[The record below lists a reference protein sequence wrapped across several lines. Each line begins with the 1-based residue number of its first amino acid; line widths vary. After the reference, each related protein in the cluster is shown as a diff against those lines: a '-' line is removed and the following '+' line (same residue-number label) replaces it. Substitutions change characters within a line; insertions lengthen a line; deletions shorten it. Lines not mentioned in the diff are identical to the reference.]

1 MATKSKRSKD
11 NITKNIFIKTLL
23 FCILL
28 SLCLYQI
35 IYFLALNYDKG
46 HYTKNPET
54 QNVEHAESDKKNDQS
69 KKEQNK
75 AVSESSISN
84 FQPSSIDYKTLSTA
98 INHLLQ
104 PSQTAK
110 ANTKENTQNI
120 SGESNKTDSPTGLE
134 KNAANNNVLHTQNA
148 TNKTSESQDNPS
160 LADALHQLAP
170 HIGATMLALSLLG
183 SLVYAKL
190 IAKPF
195 QYMSD
200 TLKDIM
206 KLDFSDKQSL
216 NKNADQTDFNLQV
229 AASQV
234 PHIVKNL
241 HETNK
246 DLRNELKKEQQL
258 EQSRKEF
265 MSMVSH
271 ELKTPIAAVMGQL
284 DGMIHGIGAYKDR
297 DKYLKRSYEMM
308 QDINVLTEK
317 MSELSK
323 IQNPQFKPNLEVISL
338 SNIIE
343 DVMKKVDYFISVKQ
357 LNVQSNIKQDVQ
369 ILADPQFI
377 QTAIFN
383 IISNAIHYTIDHQH
397 VYIKLY
403 EKPNGYALE
412 VLNTGSQI
420 DEDKL
425 AHLFEPFYRANPGN
439 NGLVQGSG
447 LGLYIVKQI
456 LDKHQ
461 FPYGIQNTPQ
471 GVKCSIV
478 FPKAM

>member
-1 MATKSKRSKD
+1 MATKSNRSKD

-28 SLCLYQI
+28 SLCLYQV
-35 IYFLALNYDKG
+35 IYFLASNYDKERFAKENG
-46 HYTKNPET
+46 AQTT
-54 QNVEHAESDKKNDQS
+54 EHADSDKQNDQS
-69 KKEQNK
+69 KTNQNK
-75 AVSESSISN
+75 AVPESNIFNFQSSI
-84 FQPSSIDYKTLSTA
+84 IDYKTLSTA

-110 ANTKENTQNI
+110 TKEHAQNI
-120 SGESNKTDSPTGLE
+120 AGKNSTAASLTEAE
-134 KNAANNNVLHTQNA
+134 KQIANNDALHKQNAANK
-148 TNKTSESQDNPS
+148 TNDNPR
-160 LADALHQLAP
+160 LADALQQLAP
-170 HIGATMLALSLLG
+170 YIGATMLALSLLG
-183 SLVYAKL
+183 SLIYTKL

-200 TLKDIM
+200 ALKDIM
-206 KLDFSDKQSL
+206 NLDFSDKKAL
-216 NKNADQTDFNLQV
+216 NKNTDQTDFNLQV

-234 PHIVKNL
+234 PNIVKNL
-241 HETNK
+241 HESNQ

-308 QDINVLTEK
+308 QDINILTEK

-338 SNIIE
+338 TTIIE
-343 DVMKKVDYFISVKQ
+343 DVMKKVDYFVSVKK

-369 ILADPQFI
+369 ILADPKFI

-397 VYIKLY
+397 VYIMLY

-425 AHLFEPFYRANPGN
+425 AHLFEPFYRANPGKHS
-439 NGLVQGSG
+439 LVQGSG

>member
-1 MATKSKRSKD
+1 MATKSNRSKD

-28 SLCLYQI
+28 SLCLYQV
-35 IYFLALNYDKG
+35 IYFLASNYDKERFAKENG
-46 HYTKNPET
+46 THTTE
-54 QNVEHAESDKKNDQS
+54 QADSDKQNDQS
-69 KKEQNK
+69 KTNQNK
-75 AVSESSISN
+75 AVSQGDMFN
-84 FQPSSIDYKTLSTA
+84 FQSAIIDYNSLSTA

-110 ANTKENTQNI
+110 AKEHAQNI
-120 SGESNKTDSPTGLE
+120 SGENSASAPSIEME
-134 KNAANNNVLHTQNA
+134 KQVATNDALHKQNAASKANDA
-148 TNKTSESQDNPS
+148 QDNPK
-160 LADALHQLAP
+160 LTDVLQQLAP

-183 SLVYAKL
+183 SLIYAKL

-200 TLKDIM
+200 ALKDIM
-206 KLDFSDKQSL
+206 NLDFSDKKLL
-216 NKNADQTDFNLQV
+216 NKNTDQTDFNLQV
-229 AASQV
+229 AASQI
-234 PHIVKNL
+234 PNIVKNL
-241 HETNK
+241 HASNQ

-308 QDINVLTEK
+308 QDINILTEK

-323 IQNPQFKPNLEVISL
+323 IQNPQFKPDLKVISL
-338 SNIIE
+338 TNIIE
-343 DVMKKVDYFISVKQ
+343 DVMKKVDYFVSVKQ

-369 ILADPQFI
+369 VLADPKFI

-425 AHLFEPFYRANPGN
+425 AHLFEPFYRANPDKH
-439 NGLVQGSG
+439 GLVQGSG

>member
-1 MATKSKRSKD
+1 MATKSNRSKD

-35 IYFLALNYDKG
+35 IYFLASNYDKDRLTASG
-46 HYTKNPET
+46 T
-54 QNVEHAESDKKNDQS
+54 QTAEQAESDKQNEQS
-69 KKEQNK
+69 KTKQNK

-84 FQPSSIDYKTLSTA
+84 FQSSQIDMKTLSTA

-110 ANTKENTQNI
+110 AKEHAQNI
-120 SGESNKTDSPTGLE
+120 PGKSNTTASLTEAE
-134 KNAANNNVLHTQNA
+134 KQVTNNDALHTQNA
-148 TNKTSESQDNPS
+148 ASKANDTNDIPKLTDVLQ
-160 LADALHQLAP
+160 QLAP
-170 HIGATMLALSLLG
+170 NIGATMLALSLLG
-183 SLVYAKL
+183 SLIYAKL

-200 TLKDIM
+200 TLKDIIN
-206 KLDFSDKQSL
+206 LDFSDKRSP
-216 NKNADQTDFNLQV
+216 NKNTDQTDFNLQV

-234 PHIVKNL
+234 PTIVKNL

-265 MSMVSH
+265 MSMISH

-308 QDINVLTEK
+308 QDINILTEK
-317 MSELSK
+317 VSELSK
-323 IQNPQFKPNLEVISL
+323 LQTPQFKPNLKVISL
-338 SNIIE
+338 TNIIE
-343 DVMKKVDYFISVKQ
+343 DVIKKVDYFVSVKQ
-357 LNVQSNIKQDVQ
+357 LNVQSNIKQDVK
-369 ILADPQFI
+369 ILADPKFI

-425 AHLFEPFYRANPGN
+425 AHLFEPFYRANPDKH
-439 NGLVQGSG
+439 GLVQGSG

>member
-1 MATKSKRSKD
+1 MATKSNRSKD

-23 FCILL
+23 FCVLL
-28 SLCLYQI
+28 SICLYQI
-35 IYFLALNYDKG
+35 IYFLALNYDKER
-46 HYTKNPET
+46 YAKNPENQT
-54 QNVEHAESDKKNDQS
+54 AEHADSVTKN
-69 KKEQNK
+69 EQNK
-75 AVSESSISN
+75 AISESSISN
-84 FQPSSIDYKTLSTA
+84 FQSSIIDFKTLSTA
-98 INHLLQ
+98 VNHLLQ
-104 PSQTAK
+104 PSQTTK
-110 ANTKENTQNI
+110 AKENVANL
-120 SGESNKTDSPTGLE
+120 SEESNKTESHTKAE
-134 KNAANNNVLHTQNA
+134 QTAANTDSLHTQNA
-148 TNKTSESQDNPS
+148 EKKTNETHDNPS
-160 LADALHQLAP
+160 LADALQQLAP
-170 HIGATMLALSLLG
+170 NIGATMLALSLLG
-183 SLVYAKL
+183 SLFYAKL

-200 TLKDIM
+200 TLKDIIN
-206 KLDFSDKQSL
+206 LDFSDQQSP
-216 NKNADQTDFNLQV
+216 NKNTDQTDFNLQV

-234 PHIVKNL
+234 PTIVKNL
-241 HETNK
+241 NETNK
-246 DLRNELKKEQQL
+246 DLRTELKKEQQL

-265 MSMVSH
+265 MSMISH

-308 QDINVLTEK
+308 QDINILTEK
-317 MSELSK
+317 VSELSK
-323 IQNPQFKPNLEVISL
+323 IQNPQFKPNLKVISL
-338 SNIIE
+338 TNIIE
-343 DVMKKVDYFISVKQ
+343 DVIKKVDYFVSVKQ
-357 LNVQSNIKQDVQ
+357 LNVQSNIKQDAQ
-369 ILADPQFI
+369 ILADPKFM

-425 AHLFEPFYRANPGN
+425 AHLFEPFYRANPDKH
-439 NGLVQGSG
+439 GLVQGSG

>member
-1 MATKSKRSKD
+1 M
-11 NITKNIFIKTLL
+11 
-23 FCILL
+23 FCVLL
-28 SLCLYQI
+28 SICLYQI

-46 HYTKNPET
+46 RYAKNPET
-54 QNVEHAESDKKNDQS
+54 QTVEHADSVTKNEQN
-69 KKEQNK
+69 KREQNK
-75 AVSESSISN
+75 AVSEGSISN
-84 FQPSSIDYKTLSTA
+84 FQSSIIDFKTLSTA

-104 PSQTAK
+104 PSQTTK
-110 ANTKENTQNI
+110 AKENVANL
-120 SGESNKTDSPTGLE
+120 SEESNKTESHTKAE
-134 KNAANNNVLHTQNA
+134 QIAANTDSLHTQNA
-148 TNKTSESQDNPS
+148 AKKTNETHDNPS
-160 LADALHQLAP
+160 LADALQQLAP
-170 HIGATMLALSLLG
+170 NIGATMLALSLLG
-183 SLVYAKL
+183 SLFYAKL

-200 TLKDIM
+200 TLKDIIN
-206 KLDFSDKQSL
+206 LDFSDQQSP
-216 NKNADQTDFNLQV
+216 NKNTDQTDFNLQV

-234 PHIVKNL
+234 PTIVKNL
-241 HETNK
+241 HETNT

-323 IQNPQFKPNLEVISL
+323 MQNPQFKPNLEVISL

-369 ILADPQFI
+369 ILADPKFI

>member
-1 MATKSKRSKD
+1 MATKSNRSKD

-35 IYFLALNYDKG
+35 IYFLASNYDKDRLRASG
-46 HYTKNPET
+46 T
-54 QNVEHAESDKKNDQS
+54 QTAEQAESDKQNDQS
-69 KKEQNK
+69 KTKQNK

-84 FQPSSIDYKTLSTA
+84 FQSSQIDMNTLSTA

-110 ANTKENTQNI
+110 AKEHAQNI
-120 SGESNKTDSPTGLE
+120 PGKSNTTSSLTEAE
-134 KNAANNNVLHTQNA
+134 KQVTNNDALHTQNA
-148 TNKTSESQDNPS
+148 ASKTNDTHDNPS
-160 LADALHQLAP
+160 LTDVLQQLAP

-183 SLVYAKL
+183 SLIYAKI

-200 TLKDIM
+200 ALKDIM
-206 KLDFSDKQSL
+206 NLNFSDKKLL
-216 NKNADQTDFNLQV
+216 NKNTDQTDFNLQV

-234 PHIVKNL
+234 PTIVKNL
-241 HETNK
+241 HESNQ
-246 DLRNELKKEQQL
+246 DLRNEIKKEQQL

-265 MSMVSH
+265 MSMISH

-308 QDINVLTEK
+308 QDINILTEK
-317 MSELSK
+317 VSELSK
-323 IQNPQFKPNLEVISL
+323 IQNPQFKPNLKVISL
-338 SNIIE
+338 TNIIE
-343 DVMKKVDYFISVKQ
+343 DVIKKVDYFVSVKQ

-369 ILADPQFI
+369 ILADPKFM

-425 AHLFEPFYRANPGN
+425 AHLFEPFYRANPDKH
-439 NGLVQGSG
+439 GLVQGSG

>member
-1 MATKSKRSKD
+1 MATKSNRSKD

-23 FCILL
+23 FCVLL
-28 SLCLYQI
+28 SICLYQI
-35 IYFLALNYDKG
+35 IYFLALNYDKER
-46 HYTKNPET
+46 YAKNPENQT
-54 QNVEHAESDKKNDQS
+54 AEHADSVTKN
-69 KKEQNK
+69 EQNK
-75 AVSESSISN
+75 AISESSISN
-84 FQPSSIDYKTLSTA
+84 FQSSIIDFKTLSTA
-98 INHLLQ
+98 VNHLLQ
-104 PSQTAK
+104 PSQTTK
-110 ANTKENTQNI
+110 AKENVTNL
-120 SGESNKTDSPTGLE
+120 SEESNKTESHTKAE
-134 KNAANNNVLHTQNA
+134 QAAANTDSLHTQNA
-148 TNKTSESQDNPS
+148 EKKTNETHDNPS
-160 LADALHQLAP
+160 LADALQQLAP
-170 HIGATMLALSLLG
+170 NIGATMLALSLLG
-183 SLVYAKL
+183 SLFYAKL

-200 TLKDIM
+200 TLKDIIN
-206 KLDFSDKQSL
+206 LDFSDQQSP
-216 NKNADQTDFNLQV
+216 NKNTNQTDFNLQV

-234 PHIVKNL
+234 PTIVKNL
-241 HETNK
+241 NETNK
-246 DLRNELKKEQQL
+246 DLRTELKKEQQL

-265 MSMVSH
+265 MSMISH

-308 QDINVLTEK
+308 QDINILTEK
-317 MSELSK
+317 VSELSK
-323 IQNPQFKPNLEVISL
+323 IQNPQFKPNLKVISL
-338 SNIIE
+338 TTIIE
-343 DVMKKVDYFISVKQ
+343 DVIKKVDYFVSVKQ

-369 ILADPQFI
+369 ILADPKFM

-425 AHLFEPFYRANPGN
+425 AHLFEPFYRANPDKH
-439 NGLVQGSG
+439 GLVQGSG

>member
-1 MATKSKRSKD
+1 MATKSNRSKD

-23 FCILL
+23 FCVLL
-28 SLCLYQI
+28 SICLYQI
-35 IYFLALNYDKG
+35 IYFLALNYDKER
-46 HYTKNPET
+46 YAKNPENQT
-54 QNVEHAESDKKNDQS
+54 AEHADSVTKN
-69 KKEQNK
+69 EQNK
-75 AVSESSISN
+75 AISESSISN
-84 FQPSSIDYKTLSTA
+84 FQSSIIDFKTLSTA
-98 INHLLQ
+98 VNHLLQ
-104 PSQTAK
+104 PSQTTK
-110 ANTKENTQNI
+110 AKENVANL
-120 SGESNKTDSPTGLE
+120 SEESNKTESHTKAE
-134 KNAANNNVLHTQNA
+134 QTAANTDSLHTQNA
-148 TNKTSESQDNPS
+148 EKKTNETHDNPS
-160 LADALHQLAP
+160 LADALQQLAP
-170 HIGATMLALSLLG
+170 NIGATMLALSLLG
-183 SLVYAKL
+183 SLFYAKL

-200 TLKDIM
+200 TLKDIIN
-206 KLDFSDKQSL
+206 LDFSDQQSP
-216 NKNADQTDFNLQV
+216 NKNTDQTDFNLQV

-234 PHIVKNL
+234 PTIVKNL

-246 DLRNELKKEQQL
+246 DLRTELKKEQQL

-265 MSMVSH
+265 MSMISH

-308 QDINVLTEK
+308 QDINILTEK
-317 MSELSK
+317 VSELSK
-323 IQNPQFKPNLEVISL
+323 IQNPQFKPNLKVISL
-338 SNIIE
+338 TNIIE
-343 DVMKKVDYFISVKQ
+343 DVIKKVDYFVSVKQ

-369 ILADPQFI
+369 ILADPKFM

-425 AHLFEPFYRANPGN
+425 AHLFEPFYRANPDKH
-439 NGLVQGSG
+439 GLVQGSG

>member
-1 MATKSKRSKD
+1 M
-11 NITKNIFIKTLL
+11 
-23 FCILL
+23 FCVLL
-28 SLCLYQI
+28 SFCLYQI
-35 IYFLALNYDKG
+35 IYFLALNYDKE
-46 HYTKNPET
+46 HYAKKTETPTAEHADSVTKN
-54 QNVEHAESDKKNDQS
+54 
-69 KKEQNK
+69 EQNK
-75 AVSESSISN
+75 VVSEGSISN
-84 FQPSSIDYKTLSTA
+84 FQSSIIDFKTLSTA

-104 PSQTAK
+104 TSQTVA
-110 ANTKENTQNI
+110 AKENAAK
-120 SGESNKTDSPTGLE
+120 KTNETHDS
-134 KNAANNNVLHTQNA
+134 
-148 TNKTSESQDNPS
+148 PS
-160 LADALHQLAP
+160 LADALQQLAP
-170 HIGATMLALSLLG
+170 NIGATMLALSLLG
-183 SLVYAKL
+183 SLIYAKL

-200 TLKDIM
+200 TLKDIIN
-206 KLDFSDKQSL
+206 LDFSDKQSP
-216 NKNADQTDFNLQV
+216 NKNTDQTDFNLQV

-234 PHIVKNL
+234 PTIVKNL

-271 ELKTPIAAVMGQL
+271 ELKTPIAVVMGQL

-308 QDINVLTEK
+308 QDINILTEK

-323 IQNPQFKPNLEVISL
+323 IQNPQFKPNLEVVSL

-343 DVMKKVDYFISVKQ
+343 DVMRKVDYFISVKQ
-357 LNVQSNIKQDVQ
+357 LTVQSNIKQDVI
-369 ILADPQFI
+369 ILADPKFI

-425 AHLFEPFYRANPGN
+425 DHLFEPFYRANPGN

>member
-1 MATKSKRSKD
+1 MDEAQTTEYADSDKQNDKSKTNQKKALSES
-11 NITKNIFIKTLL
+11 NIFNL
-23 FCILL
+23 
-28 SLCLYQI
+28 
-35 IYFLALNYDKG
+35 
-46 HYTKNPET
+46 
-54 QNVEHAESDKKNDQS
+54 
-69 KKEQNK
+69 
-75 AVSESSISN
+75 
-84 FQPSSIDYKTLSTA
+84 QPSSIDYKALSTA

-110 ANTKENTQNI
+110 AREHAQNI
-120 SGESNKTDSPTGLE
+120 SGKSSTSAPLTEAE
-134 KNAANNNVLHTQNA
+134 KKVTNNDALHIQNAANKA
-148 TNKTSESQDNPS
+148 TDTRDDSKLT
-160 LADALHQLAP
+160 DALQQLAP

-183 SLVYAKL
+183 SLIYAKL

-200 TLKDIM
+200 ALKDIM
-206 KLDFSDKQSL
+206 NLDFSDK
-216 NKNADQTDFNLQV
+216 KAIKTNADQTDFNLQV

-234 PHIVKNL
+234 PNIVKNL
-241 HETNK
+241 HETNQ
-246 DLRNELKKEQQL
+246 DLKNELKKEQQL

-308 QDINVLTEK
+308 QDINILTEK

-323 IQNPQFKPNLEVISL
+323 IQNPQFKPNLKVISL
-338 SNIIE
+338 TNIIE
-343 DVMKKVDYFISVKQ
+343 DVMKKVDYFVSVKQ

-369 ILADPQFI
+369 ILADPKFM

-425 AHLFEPFYRANPGN
+425 AHLFEPFYRANPDKH
-439 NGLVQGSG
+439 GLVQGSG

-461 FPYGIQNTPQ
+461 FPYGIQNTTQ

-478 FPKAM
+478 FPKSM

>member
-1 MATKSKRSKD
+1 MATKSKRSEG

-35 IYFLALNYDKG
+35 IYFLASNYDKERFAKG
-46 HYTKNPET
+46 NGT
-54 QNVEHAESDKKNDQS
+54 QITENVDSNKQNDQS
-69 KKEQNK
+69 KTNQNK
-75 AVSESSISN
+75 AERERNIFN
-84 FQPSSIDYKTLSTA
+84 FQSSTIDYKTLSTA

-110 ANTKENTQNI
+110 AKDNAQNI
-120 SGESNKTDSPTGLE
+120 SG
-134 KNAANNNVLHTQNA
+134 
-148 TNKTSESQDNPS
+148 KTSTTAPLTEVASNDALHKQHAASKENNADDMPK
-160 LADALHQLAP
+160 LADALQQLAP
-170 HIGATMLALSLLG
+170 RIGVTMLALSLVG
-183 SLVYAKL
+183 SLIYAKL

-200 TLKDIM
+200 ALKDIM
-206 KLDFSDKQSL
+206 NLDFSEKKAI

-234 PHIVKNL
+234 PNIVKNL
-241 HETNK
+241 HETNQ

-308 QDINVLTEK
+308 QDINILTEK

-338 SNIIE
+338 THIIE
-343 DVMKKVDYFISVKQ
+343 DVMKKVDYFVSVKQ

-369 ILADPQFI
+369 ILADPKFI

-425 AHLFEPFYRANPGN
+425 SHLFEPFYRANPSKH
-439 NGLVQGSG
+439 GLVQGSG

>member
-1 MATKSKRSKD
+1 MATKSKHSKD

-23 FCILL
+23 FCVLL
-28 SLCLYQI
+28 SICFYQI

-46 HYTKNPET
+46 HYAKNPET
-54 QNVEHAESDKKNDQS
+54 QTAEHADSVPKN
-69 KKEQNK
+69 EQNK
-75 AVSESSISN
+75 RERNKVVSESSISN
-84 FQPSSIDYKTLSTA
+84 FQSSIIDFKTLSTA

-104 PSQTAK
+104 PSQTTK
-110 ANTKENTQNI
+110 AKENI
-120 SGESNKTDSPTGLE
+120 AHLSEESNKTESHTKAE
-134 KNAANNNVLHTQNA
+134 QTAANTDSLHTQNTA
-148 TNKTSESQDNPS
+148 KKTNETHDNPS
-160 LADALHQLAP
+160 LADALQQLAP
-170 HIGATMLALSLLG
+170 NIGATMLVLSLLG

-200 TLKDIM
+200 TLKDIIN
-206 KLDFSDKQSL
+206 LDFSDQQSP
-216 NKNADQTDFNLQV
+216 NKNTDQTDFNLQV

-234 PHIVKNL
+234 PTIVKNL

-271 ELKTPIAAVMGQL
+271 ELKTPIAAVMGQI

-308 QDINVLTEK
+308 QDINVLTENI
-317 MSELSK
+317 SELSK

-369 ILADPQFI
+369 ILADPKFI

-383 IISNAIHYTIDHQH
+383 IISNAIHYTIDRQH

-478 FPKAM
+478 FPKTM

>member
-1 MATKSKRSKD
+1 MATKSKHSKD

-23 FCILL
+23 FCVLL

-35 IYFLALNYDKG
+35 IYFLALNYDKE
-46 HYTKNPET
+46 HYAKKPET
-54 QNVEHAESDKKNDQS
+54 QTAEHADSVTKN
-69 KKEQNK
+69 EQNK
-75 AVSESSISN
+75 REENKVVSEGSISN
-84 FQPSSIDYKTLSTA
+84 FQSSIIDFKTLSTA

-104 PSQTAK
+104 PSQTAT
-110 ANTKENTQNI
+110 AKENAANL
-120 SGESNKTDSPTGLE
+120 SGESNKTELHTKAE
-134 KNAANNNVLHTQNA
+134 QTAANTTSLHTQNA
-148 TNKTSESQDNPS
+148 AKKTNEAHDSPS
-160 LADALHQLAP
+160 LADTLQQLAP
-170 HIGATMLALSLLG
+170 NIAATMLALSLLG
-183 SLVYAKL
+183 SLIYAKL

-200 TLKDIM
+200 TLKDIIN
-206 KLDFSDKQSL
+206 LDFSGKQSP
-216 NKNADQTDFNLQV
+216 NKNTDQTDFNLQV

-234 PHIVKNL
+234 PTIVKNL

-308 QDINVLTEK
+308 QDINILTEK

-343 DVMKKVDYFISVKQ
+343 DVMRKVDYFISVKQ
-357 LNVQSNIKQDVQ
+357 LTVQSNIKQDVK
-369 ILADPQFI
+369 ILADSKFI

-383 IISNAIHYTIDHQH
+383 IISNAIQYTIDHQH

>member
-1 MATKSKRSKD
+1 M
-11 NITKNIFIKTLL
+11 
-23 FCILL
+23 FCVLL
-28 SLCLYQI
+28 SICLYQI
-35 IYFLALNYDKG
+35 IYFLALNYDKER
-46 HYTKNPET
+46 YAKNPENQT
-54 QNVEHAESDKKNDQS
+54 AEHADSVTKN
-69 KKEQNK
+69 EQNK
-75 AVSESSISN
+75 AISESSISN
-84 FQPSSIDYKTLSTA
+84 FQSSIIDFKTLSTA

-104 PSQTAK
+104 PSQTTK
-110 ANTKENTQNI
+110 AKENVANL
-120 SGESNKTDSPTGLE
+120 SEESNKTESHTKAE
-134 KNAANNNVLHTQNA
+134 QTAANTDSLHTQNA
-148 TNKTSESQDNPS
+148 EKKTNETHDNPS
-160 LADALHQLAP
+160 LADALQQLAP
-170 HIGATMLALSLLG
+170 NIGATMLALSLLG
-183 SLVYAKL
+183 SLFYAKL

-200 TLKDIM
+200 TLKDIIN
-206 KLDFSDKQSL
+206 LDFSDQQSP
-216 NKNADQTDFNLQV
+216 NKNTDQTDFNLQV

-234 PHIVKNL
+234 PTIVKNL

-246 DLRNELKKEQQL
+246 DLRTELKKEQQL

-308 QDINVLTEK
+308 QDINILTEK

-343 DVMKKVDYFISVKQ
+343 NVMKKVDYFISVKQ

-369 ILADPQFI
+369 ILADSKFI

-471 GVKCSIV
+471 GVKCSII

>member
-1 MATKSKRSKD
+1 MATKSNRSKD

-23 FCILL
+23 FCVLL
-28 SLCLYQI
+28 SICLYQI
-35 IYFLALNYDKG
+35 IYFLALNYDKERYAKKPENQTAE
-46 HYTKNPET
+46 HADSVTKN
-54 QNVEHAESDKKNDQS
+54 
-69 KKEQNK
+69 EQNK
-75 AVSESSISN
+75 AISESSISN
-84 FQPSSIDYKTLSTA
+84 FQSSIIDFKTLSTA
-98 INHLLQ
+98 VNHLLQ
-104 PSQTAK
+104 PSQTTK
-110 ANTKENTQNI
+110 AKENVANL
-120 SGESNKTDSPTGLE
+120 SEESNKTESHTKAE
-134 KNAANNNVLHTQNA
+134 QTAANTDSLHTQNA
-148 TNKTSESQDNPS
+148 EKKTNETHDNPS
-160 LADALHQLAP
+160 LADALQQLAP
-170 HIGATMLALSLLG
+170 NIGATMLALSLLG
-183 SLVYAKL
+183 SLFYAKL

-200 TLKDIM
+200 TLKDIIN
-206 KLDFSDKQSL
+206 LDFSDQQSP
-216 NKNADQTDFNLQV
+216 NKNTDQTDFNLQV

-234 PHIVKNL
+234 PTIVKNL
-241 HETNK
+241 NETNK
-246 DLRNELKKEQQL
+246 DLRTELKKEQQL

-265 MSMVSH
+265 MSMISH

-308 QDINVLTEK
+308 QDINILTEK
-317 MSELSK
+317 VSELSK
-323 IQNPQFKPNLEVISL
+323 IQNPQFKPNLKVISL
-338 SNIIE
+338 TNIIE
-343 DVMKKVDYFISVKQ
+343 DVIKKVDYFVSVKQ

-369 ILADPQFI
+369 ILADPKFM

-425 AHLFEPFYRANPGN
+425 AHLFEPFYRANPDKH
-439 NGLVQGSG
+439 GLVQGSG

>member
-1 MATKSKRSKD
+1 MATKSNHSKD

-23 FCILL
+23 FCVLL
-28 SLCLYQI
+28 SICLYQI

-46 HYTKNPET
+46 RYAKNPET
-54 QNVEHAESDKKNDQS
+54 QTAEHADSVTKNEQN
-69 KKEQNK
+69 KREQNK

-84 FQPSSIDYKTLSTA
+84 FQSSIIDFKTLSTA

-104 PSQTAK
+104 PSQTTK
-110 ANTKENTQNI
+110 AKENVANL
-120 SGESNKTDSPTGLE
+120 SEESNKTESHTKAE
-134 KNAANNNVLHTQNA
+134 QTAANTDSLHTQNA
-148 TNKTSESQDNPS
+148 AKKTNETHDNPS
-160 LADALHQLAP
+160 LADALQQLAP
-170 HIGATMLALSLLG
+170 NIGATMLALSLLG

-200 TLKDIM
+200 TLKDIIN
-206 KLDFSDKQSL
+206 LDFSDQQSP
-216 NKNADQTDFNLQV
+216 NKNTDQTDFNLQV

-234 PHIVKNL
+234 PTIVKNL

-369 ILADPQFI
+369 ILADPKFI

>member
-1 MATKSKRSKD
+1 MATKSNRSKD

-35 IYFLALNYDKG
+35 IYFLASNYDKEHFAKENG
-46 HYTKNPET
+46 TPTTEQADLDK
-54 QNVEHAESDKKNDQS
+54 QNNQS
-69 KKEQNK
+69 KTNQNK
-75 AVSESSISN
+75 AVSEGSISN
-84 FQPSSIDYKTLSTA
+84 FQSSIIDYKSLSTA

-110 ANTKENTQNI
+110 AKEHTQNL
-120 SGESNKTDSPTGLE
+120 SGKNSTSNPLTEAE
-134 KNAANNNVLHTQNA
+134 KKAANNDALHTQNA
-148 TNKTSESQDNPS
+148 ASKINDINDNPK
-160 LADALHQLAP
+160 LADALQQLAP

-183 SLVYAKL
+183 SLIYTKL

-200 TLKDIM
+200 ALKDIM
-206 KLDFSDKQSL
+206 NLDFSDKKLL
-216 NKNADQTDFNLQV
+216 NKNTDQTDFNLQV

-234 PHIVKNL
+234 PNIVKNL
-241 HETNK
+241 HASNQ

-308 QDINVLTEK
+308 QDINILTEK

-343 DVMKKVDYFISVKQ
+343 DVMKKVDYFVSVKQ
-357 LNVQSNIKQDVQ
+357 LNVQSNIKRRTN
-369 ILADPQFI
+369 F
-377 QTAIFN
+377 
-383 IISNAIHYTIDHQH
+383 S
-397 VYIKLY
+397 
-403 EKPNGYALE
+403 
-412 VLNTGSQI
+412 
-420 DEDKL
+420 
-425 AHLFEPFYRANPGN
+425 
-439 NGLVQGSG
+439 
-447 LGLYIVKQI
+447 
-456 LDKHQ
+456 
-461 FPYGIQNTPQ
+461 
-471 GVKCSIV
+471 
-478 FPKAM
+478 

>member
-1 MATKSKRSKD
+1 MATKSKHSKD

-23 FCILL
+23 FCVLL
-28 SLCLYQI
+28 SICLYQI

-46 HYTKNPET
+46 RYAKNPET
-54 QNVEHAESDKKNDQS
+54 QTAEHADSVTKNEQN
-69 KKEQNK
+69 KREQNK
-75 AVSESSISN
+75 AVSEGSISN
-84 FQPSSIDYKTLSTA
+84 FQSPIIDFKTLSTA

-104 PSQTAK
+104 PSQATK
-110 ANTKENTQNI
+110 AKENVANL
-120 SGESNKTDSPTGLE
+120 SEESNKTESHTKAE
-134 KNAANNNVLHTQNA
+134 QTAANTDSLHTQNTTKK
-148 TNKTSESQDNPS
+148 TNETHDNPS
-160 LADALHQLAP
+160 LADALQQLAP
-170 HIGATMLALSLLG
+170 NIGATMLALSLLG
-183 SLVYAKL
+183 SLFYAKL

-200 TLKDIM
+200 TLKDIIN
-206 KLDFSDKQSL
+206 LDFSDQQSP
-216 NKNADQTDFNLQV
+216 NKNTDQTDFNLQV

-234 PHIVKNL
+234 PTIVKNL
-241 HETNK
+241 HETNT

-308 QDINVLTEK
+308 QDINLLTEK

-369 ILADPQFI
+369 ILADPKFI

>member
-1 MATKSKRSKD
+1 MATKSNRSKD

-28 SLCLYQI
+28 SLCLYQV
-35 IYFLALNYDKG
+35 IYFLASNYDKERFAKENG
-46 HYTKNPET
+46 AQTT
-54 QNVEHAESDKKNDQS
+54 EHADSNKQNDQS
-69 KKEQNK
+69 KTNQNK
-75 AVSESSISN
+75 AVPESNIFNFQSSI
-84 FQPSSIDYKTLSTA
+84 IDYKTLSTA

-110 ANTKENTQNI
+110 TKEHAQNI
-120 SGESNKTDSPTGLE
+120 AGKNSTAAPLTEAE
-134 KNAANNNVLHTQNA
+134 KQIANNDALHKQNAAHK
-148 TNKTSESQDNPS
+148 TNDNPR
-160 LADALHQLAP
+160 LADALQQLAP

-183 SLVYAKL
+183 SLIYAKI

-195 QYMSD
+195 RYMSD
-200 TLKDIM
+200 ALKDIM
-206 KLDFSDKQSL
+206 NLDFSDKKLL
-216 NKNADQTDFNLQV
+216 NKNTDQTDFNLQV

-234 PHIVKNL
+234 PTIVKNL
-241 HETNK
+241 HESNQ

-308 QDINVLTEK
+308 QDINILTEK

-338 SNIIE
+338 TTIIE
-343 DVMKKVDYFISVKQ
+343 DVMKKVDYFVSVKQ

-369 ILADPQFI
+369 ILADPKFI

-425 AHLFEPFYRANPGN
+425 AHLFEPFYRANPGKH
-439 NGLVQGSG
+439 GLVQGSG

>member
-1 MATKSKRSKD
+1 MATKSNRNED

-23 FCILL
+23 FCVLL
-28 SLCLYQI
+28 SICLYQI
-35 IYFLALNYDKG
+35 IYFLALNYDKER
-46 HYTKNPET
+46 YAKNPENQT
-54 QNVEHAESDKKNDQS
+54 AEHADSVTKN
-69 KKEQNK
+69 EQNK
-75 AVSESSISN
+75 AISESSISN
-84 FQPSSIDYKTLSTA
+84 FQSSIIDFKTLSTA

-104 PSQTAK
+104 PSQTTK
-110 ANTKENTQNI
+110 AKENVANL
-120 SGESNKTDSPTGLE
+120 SEESNKTESHTKAE
-134 KNAANNNVLHTQNA
+134 QTAANTDSLHTQNA
-148 TNKTSESQDNPS
+148 EKKTNETHDNPS
-160 LADALHQLAP
+160 LADALQQLAP
-170 HIGATMLALSLLG
+170 NIGATMLALSLLG
-183 SLVYAKL
+183 SLFYAKL

-200 TLKDIM
+200 TLKDIIN
-206 KLDFSDKQSL
+206 LDFSDQQSP
-216 NKNADQTDFNLQV
+216 NKNTDQTDFNLQV

-234 PHIVKNL
+234 PTIVKNL

-246 DLRNELKKEQQL
+246 DLRTELKKEQQL

-308 QDINVLTEK
+308 QDINILTEK

-343 DVMKKVDYFISVKQ
+343 NVMKKVDYFISVKQ

-369 ILADPQFI
+369 ILADSKFI

-471 GVKCSIV
+471 GVKCSII

>member
-1 MATKSKRSKD
+1 MATKSNRNKD

-23 FCILL
+23 FCVLL
-28 SLCLYQI
+28 SICLYQI
-35 IYFLALNYDKG
+35 IYFLALNYDKER
-46 HYTKNPET
+46 YAKNPENQT
-54 QNVEHAESDKKNDQS
+54 AEHADSVTKN
-69 KKEQNK
+69 EQNK
-75 AVSESSISN
+75 AISESSISN
-84 FQPSSIDYKTLSTA
+84 FQSSIIDFKTLSTA

-104 PSQTAK
+104 PSQTTK
-110 ANTKENTQNI
+110 AKENVANL
-120 SGESNKTDSPTGLE
+120 SEESNKTESHTKAE
-134 KNAANNNVLHTQNA
+134 QTAANTDSLHTQNA
-148 TNKTSESQDNPS
+148 EKKTNETHDNPS
-160 LADALHQLAP
+160 LADALQQLAP
-170 HIGATMLALSLLG
+170 NIGATMLALSLLG
-183 SLVYAKL
+183 SLFYAKL

-200 TLKDIM
+200 TLKDIIN
-206 KLDFSDKQSL
+206 LDFSDQQSP
-216 NKNADQTDFNLQV
+216 NKNTDQTDFNLQV

-234 PHIVKNL
+234 PTIVKNL

-246 DLRNELKKEQQL
+246 DLRTELKKEQQL

-308 QDINVLTEK
+308 QDINILTEK

-343 DVMKKVDYFISVKQ
+343 NVMKKVDYFISVKQ

-369 ILADPQFI
+369 ILADSKFI

-471 GVKCSIV
+471 GVKCSII

>member
-1 MATKSKRSKD
+1 MATKSNRSKD

-28 SLCLYQI
+28 SLCLYQV
-35 IYFLALNYDKG
+35 IYFLASNYDKERFAKENG
-46 HYTKNPET
+46 AQTT
-54 QNVEHAESDKKNDQS
+54 EHADSDKQNDQS
-69 KKEQNK
+69 KTNQNK
-75 AVSESSISN
+75 AVPESNIFNFQSSI
-84 FQPSSIDYKTLSTA
+84 IDYKTLSTA

-110 ANTKENTQNI
+110 TKEHAQNI
-120 SGESNKTDSPTGLE
+120 AGKNSTAAPLTEAE
-134 KNAANNNVLHTQNA
+134 KQIANNDALHKQNAANK
-148 TNKTSESQDNPS
+148 TNDNPR
-160 LADALHQLAP
+160 LADALQQLAP

-183 SLVYAKL
+183 SLIYAKI

-195 QYMSD
+195 RYMSD
-200 TLKDIM
+200 ALKDIM
-206 KLDFSDKQSL
+206 NLDFSDKKLL
-216 NKNADQTDFNLQV
+216 NKNTDQTDFNLQV

-234 PHIVKNL
+234 PTIVKNL
-241 HETNK
+241 HESNQ

-308 QDINVLTEK
+308 QDINILTEK

-338 SNIIE
+338 TTIIE
-343 DVMKKVDYFISVKQ
+343 DVMKKVDYFVSVKQ

-369 ILADPQFI
+369 ILADPKFI

-425 AHLFEPFYRANPGN
+425 AHLFEPFYRANPGKH
-439 NGLVQGSG
+439 GLVQGSG

>member
-1 MATKSKRSKD
+1 MATKSNRSKD

-28 SLCLYQI
+28 SLCLYQV
-35 IYFLALNYDKG
+35 IYFLASNYDKERFAKENG
-46 HYTKNPET
+46 AQTT
-54 QNVEHAESDKKNDQS
+54 EHADSDKQNDQS
-69 KKEQNK
+69 KTNQNK
-75 AVSESSISN
+75 AVPESNTFNFQSSI
-84 FQPSSIDYKTLSTA
+84 IDYKTLSTA

-110 ANTKENTQNI
+110 TKEHAQNI
-120 SGESNKTDSPTGLE
+120 AGKNSTAAPLTEAE
-134 KNAANNNVLHTQNA
+134 KQIANNDALHKQNAANK
-148 TNKTSESQDNPS
+148 TNDNPR
-160 LADALHQLAP
+160 LADALQQLAP

-183 SLVYAKL
+183 SLIYAKI

-195 QYMSD
+195 RYMSD
-200 TLKDIM
+200 ALKDIM
-206 KLDFSDKQSL
+206 NLDFSDKKLL
-216 NKNADQTDFNLQV
+216 NKNTDQTDFNLQV

-234 PHIVKNL
+234 PTIVKNL
-241 HETNK
+241 HESNQ

-265 MSMVSH
+265 MSMISH
-271 ELKTPIAAVMGQL
+271 ELKTPIAAVMGRL

-308 QDINVLTEK
+308 QDINILTEK

-323 IQNPQFKPNLEVISL
+323 IQNPQFKPNLKVISL
-338 SNIIE
+338 TNIIE
-343 DVMKKVDYFISVKQ
+343 DVIKKVDYFVSVKQ

-369 ILADPQFI
+369 ILADPKFM

-420 DEDKL
+420 DEDKVP
-425 AHLFEPFYRANPGN
+425 HLFEPFYRANPDKH
-439 NGLVQGSG
+439 GLVQGSG

>member
-1 MATKSKRSKD
+1 MATKSKHSKD

-23 FCILL
+23 FCVLL
-28 SLCLYQI
+28 SFCLYQI
-35 IYFLALNYDKG
+35 IYFLALNYDKE
-46 HYTKNPET
+46 HYAKKTETPTAEHADSVTKN
-54 QNVEHAESDKKNDQS
+54 
-69 KKEQNK
+69 EQNK
-75 AVSESSISN
+75 VVSEGSISN
-84 FQPSSIDYKTLSTA
+84 FQSSIIDFKTLSTA

-104 PSQTAK
+104 TSQTVA
-110 ANTKENTQNI
+110 AKENAANL
-120 SGESNKTDSPTGLE
+120 SEESNKTESHTKAE
-134 KNAANNNVLHTQNA
+134 QTAANPTSLHTQNA
-148 TNKTSESQDNPS
+148 AKKTNETHDSPS
-160 LADALHQLAP
+160 LADALQQLAP
-170 HIGATMLALSLLG
+170 NIGATMLALSLLG
-183 SLVYAKL
+183 SLIYAKL

-200 TLKDIM
+200 TLKDIIN
-206 KLDFSDKQSL
+206 LDFSDKQSP
-216 NKNADQTDFNLQV
+216 NKNTDQTDFNLQV

-234 PHIVKNL
+234 PTIVKNL

-271 ELKTPIAAVMGQL
+271 ELKTPIAVVMGQL

-308 QDINVLTEK
+308 QDINILTEK

-323 IQNPQFKPNLEVISL
+323 MQNPQFKPNLEVVSL

-343 DVMKKVDYFISVKQ
+343 DVMRKVDYFISVKQ
-357 LNVQSNIKQDVQ
+357 LTVQSNIKQDVI
-369 ILADPQFI
+369 ILADPKFI

-425 AHLFEPFYRANPGN
+425 DHLFEPFYRANPGN

>member
-1 MATKSKRSKD
+1 MATKSNRSKD

-23 FCILL
+23 FCVLL
-28 SLCLYQI
+28 SICLYQI
-35 IYFLALNYDKG
+35 IYFLALNYDKER
-46 HYTKNPET
+46 YAKNPENQT
-54 QNVEHAESDKKNDQS
+54 AEHADSVTKN
-69 KKEQNK
+69 EQNK
-75 AVSESSISN
+75 AISESSISN
-84 FQPSSIDYKTLSTA
+84 FQSSIIDFKTLSTA
-98 INHLLQ
+98 VNHLLQ
-104 PSQTAK
+104 PSQTTK
-110 ANTKENTQNI
+110 AKENVANL
-120 SGESNKTDSPTGLE
+120 SEESNKTESHTKAE
-134 KNAANNNVLHTQNA
+134 QTAANTDSLHTQNA
-148 TNKTSESQDNPS
+148 EKKTSETHDNPS
-160 LADALHQLAP
+160 LADALQQLAP
-170 HIGATMLALSLLG
+170 NIGATMLALSLLG
-183 SLVYAKL
+183 SLFYAKL

-200 TLKDIM
+200 TLKDIIN
-206 KLDFSDKQSL
+206 LDFSDQQSP
-216 NKNADQTDFNLQV
+216 NKNTDQTDFNLQV

-234 PHIVKNL
+234 PTIVKNL
-241 HETNK
+241 NETNK
-246 DLRNELKKEQQL
+246 DLRTELKKEQQL

-265 MSMVSH
+265 MSMISH

-308 QDINVLTEK
+308 QDINILTEK
-317 MSELSK
+317 VSELSK
-323 IQNPQFKPNLEVISL
+323 IQNPQFKPNLKVISL
-338 SNIIE
+338 TTIIE
-343 DVMKKVDYFISVKQ
+343 DVIKKVDYFVSVKQ

-369 ILADPQFI
+369 ILADPKFM

-425 AHLFEPFYRANPGN
+425 AHLFEPFYRANPDKH
-439 NGLVQGSG
+439 GLVQGSG

>member
-110 ANTKENTQNI
+110 ANAKENTQNI

-148 TNKTSESQDNPS
+148 TNKASESQDNLS

-369 ILADPQFI
+369 ILADPKFI

>member
-1 MATKSKRSKD
+1 MATKSNRSKD

-35 IYFLALNYDKG
+35 IYFLASNYDKERFVKENG
-46 HYTKNPET
+46 TPTTE
-54 QNVEHAESDKKNDQS
+54 QADSDKQNDQS
-69 KKEQNK
+69 KTNQNK
-75 AVSESSISN
+75 AVSEGNISN
-84 FQPSSIDYKTLSTA
+84 FQSSIVDYKSLSTA

-110 ANTKENTQNI
+110 AKEHTQNL
-120 SGESNKTDSPTGLE
+120 SGENSTSNQLTEAE
-134 KNAANNNVLHTQNA
+134 KKAANNDALHTQNA
-148 TNKTSESQDNPS
+148 ASKTNDNPK
-160 LADALHQLAP
+160 LADALQQLAP
-170 HIGATMLALSLLG
+170 QVGATMLALSLLG
-183 SLVYAKL
+183 SLMYAKL

-200 TLKDIM
+200 ALKDIM
-206 KLDFSDKQSL
+206 NLDFSDKKLL
-216 NKNADQTDFNLQV
+216 NKNTDQTDFNLSV

-234 PHIVKNL
+234 PNIVKNL
-241 HETNK
+241 HESNQ

-308 QDINVLTEK
+308 QDINILTEK

-343 DVMKKVDYFISVKQ
+343 DVMKKVDYFVSVKQ
-357 LNVQSNIKQDVQ
+357 LNVQSNIKHDVQ
-369 ILADPQFI
+369 ILADPKFI

-425 AHLFEPFYRANPGN
+425 AHLFEPFYRANPDKH
-439 NGLVQGSG
+439 GLVQGSG

-461 FPYGIQNTPQ
+461 FPYGIQNTAQ

>member
-1 MATKSKRSKD
+1 MATKSKHSKD

-23 FCILL
+23 FCVLL
-28 SLCLYQI
+28 SICLYQI

-46 HYTKNPET
+46 RYAKNPET
-54 QNVEHAESDKKNDQS
+54 QTVEHADSVTKNEQN
-69 KKEQNK
+69 KREQNK
-75 AVSESSISN
+75 AVSEGSISN
-84 FQPSSIDYKTLSTA
+84 FQSSIIDFKTLSTA

-104 PSQTAK
+104 PSQTTK
-110 ANTKENTQNI
+110 AKENVANL
-120 SGESNKTDSPTGLE
+120 SEESNKTESHTKAE
-134 KNAANNNVLHTQNA
+134 QIAANTDSLHTQNA
-148 TNKTSESQDNPS
+148 AKKTNETHDNPS
-160 LADALHQLAP
+160 LADALQQLAP
-170 HIGATMLALSLLG
+170 NIGATMLALSLLG
-183 SLVYAKL
+183 SLFYAKL

-200 TLKDIM
+200 TLKDIIN
-206 KLDFSDKQSL
+206 LDFSDQQSP
-216 NKNADQTDFNLQV
+216 NKNTDQTDFNLQV

-234 PHIVKNL
+234 PTIVKNL
-241 HETNK
+241 HETNT

-323 IQNPQFKPNLEVISL
+323 MQNPQFKPNLEVISL

-369 ILADPQFI
+369 ILADPKFI

>member
-1 MATKSKRSKD
+1 MATKSNHSKD

-35 IYFLALNYDKG
+35 IYFLASNYDKDRLKASG
-46 HYTKNPET
+46 T
-54 QNVEHAESDKKNDQS
+54 QTAEQAESDKQNDQS
-69 KKEQNK
+69 KTKQNK

-84 FQPSSIDYKTLSTA
+84 FQSSQIDMKALSTA

-110 ANTKENTQNI
+110 AKEHAQNI
-120 SGESNKTDSPTGLE
+120 PGKSNTTSSLTEAE
-134 KNAANNNVLHTQNA
+134 KQVTNNDALHTQSAASKAND
-148 TNKTSESQDNPS
+148 THDNPK
-160 LADALHQLAP
+160 LTDVLQQLAP

-183 SLVYAKL
+183 SLFYAKL

-200 TLKDIM
+200 TLKDIIN
-206 KLDFSDKQSL
+206 LDFSDQQSP
-216 NKNADQTDFNLQV
+216 NKNTDQTDFNLQV

-234 PHIVKNL
+234 PTIVKNL
-241 HETNK
+241 NETNK
-246 DLRNELKKEQQL
+246 DLRTELKKEQQL

-265 MSMVSH
+265 MSMISH

-308 QDINVLTEK
+308 QDINILTEK
-317 MSELSK
+317 VSELSK
-323 IQNPQFKPNLEVISL
+323 IQNPQFKPNLKVISL
-338 SNIIE
+338 TNIIE
-343 DVMKKVDYFISVKQ
+343 DVIKKVDYFVSVKQ
-357 LNVQSNIKQDVQ
+357 LNVQSNIKQDAQ
-369 ILADPQFI
+369 ILADPKFM

-425 AHLFEPFYRANPGN
+425 AHLFEPFYRANPDKH
-439 NGLVQGSG
+439 GLVQGSG

>member
-1 MATKSKRSKD
+1 MATKSNRSKD

-35 IYFLALNYDKG
+35 IYFLASNYDKERFAKENG
-46 HYTKNPET
+46 TPTTEQAN
-54 QNVEHAESDKKNDQS
+54 SDKQNDES
-69 KKEQNK
+69 KTKQNK
-75 AVSESSISN
+75 AVSEGSISN
-84 FQPSSIDYKTLSTA
+84 FQSSIIDYKSLSTA

-104 PSQTAK
+104 PSQTVKAK
-110 ANTKENTQNI
+110 E
-120 SGESNKTDSPTGLE
+120 
-134 KNAANNNVLHTQNA
+134 HTQNA
-148 TNKTSESQDNPS
+148 ASKTNDTNDNPK
-160 LADALHQLAP
+160 LADALQQLAP

-183 SLVYAKL
+183 SLIYTKL

-200 TLKDIM
+200 ALKDIM
-206 KLDFSDKQSL
+206 NLDFSDKKLL
-216 NKNADQTDFNLQV
+216 NKNTDQTDFNLQV

-234 PHIVKNL
+234 PNIVKNL
-241 HETNK
+241 HASNQ

-308 QDINVLTEK
+308 QDINILTEK

-343 DVMKKVDYFISVKQ
+343 DVMKKVDYFVSVKQ
-357 LNVQSNIKQDVQ
+357 LNVQSNIKHDVQ
-369 ILADPQFI
+369 ILADPKFI

-425 AHLFEPFYRANPGN
+425 AHLFEPFYRANPDKH
-439 NGLVQGSG
+439 GLVQGSG

>member
-1 MATKSKRSKD
+1 
-11 NITKNIFIKTLL
+11 L
-23 FCILL
+23 FCVLL
-28 SLCLYQI
+28 SFCLYQI
-35 IYFLALNYDKG
+35 IYFLALNYDKE
-46 HYTKNPET
+46 HYAKKTETPTAEHADSVTKN
-54 QNVEHAESDKKNDQS
+54 
-69 KKEQNK
+69 EQNK
-75 AVSESSISN
+75 VVSEGSISN
-84 FQPSSIDYKTLSTA
+84 FQSSIIDFKTLSTA

-104 PSQTAK
+104 TSQTVA
-110 ANTKENTQNI
+110 AKENAAK
-120 SGESNKTDSPTGLE
+120 KTNETHDS
-134 KNAANNNVLHTQNA
+134 
-148 TNKTSESQDNPS
+148 PS
-160 LADALHQLAP
+160 LADALQQLAP
-170 HIGATMLALSLLG
+170 NIGATMLALSLLG
-183 SLVYAKL
+183 SLIYAKL

-200 TLKDIM
+200 TLKDIIN
-206 KLDFSDKQSL
+206 LDFSDKQSP
-216 NKNADQTDFNLQV
+216 NKNTDQTDFNLQV

-234 PHIVKNL
+234 PTIVKNL

-271 ELKTPIAAVMGQL
+271 ELKTPIAVVMGQL

-308 QDINVLTEK
+308 QDINILTEK

-323 IQNPQFKPNLEVISL
+323 IQNPQFKPNLEVVSL

-343 DVMKKVDYFISVKQ
+343 DVMRKVDYFISVKQ
-357 LNVQSNIKQDVQ
+357 LTVQSNIKQDVI
-369 ILADPQFI
+369 ILADPKFI

-425 AHLFEPFYRANPGN
+425 DHLFEPFYRANPGN